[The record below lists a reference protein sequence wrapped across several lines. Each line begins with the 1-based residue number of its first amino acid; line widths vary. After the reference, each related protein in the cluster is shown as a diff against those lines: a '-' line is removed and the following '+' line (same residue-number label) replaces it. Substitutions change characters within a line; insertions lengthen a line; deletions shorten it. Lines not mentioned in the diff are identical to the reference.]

1 MLHHRNI
8 SSKEFYHLF
17 FLLPMMRAMIVLN
30 FETFNKFLIFI
41 KRKHTCLNEFRCVIK
56 TLKICPIIDS
66 ERAAKRRFF
75 NAPRAPKEHLLLIM
89 RCQGKSSLER
99 TRKIFLLLILLKK
112 YTSHGEKE
120 KNDVGLHAN

>member
-1 MLHHRNI
+1 
-8 SSKEFYHLF
+8 
-17 FLLPMMRAMIVLN
+17 MMRAMIVLN

-120 KNDVGLHAN
+120 KKDVGLHAN